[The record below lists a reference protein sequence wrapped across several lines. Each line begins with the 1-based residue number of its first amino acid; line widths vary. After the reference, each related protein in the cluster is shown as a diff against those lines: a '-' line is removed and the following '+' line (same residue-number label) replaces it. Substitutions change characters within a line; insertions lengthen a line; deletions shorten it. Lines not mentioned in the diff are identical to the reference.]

1 MAGGSDVDDVVG
13 VRVQNVQSPP
23 KMDTALRPSEF
34 LGKQAT
40 MMAASNSL
48 PTRNEE
54 YGTREYWCALT
65 HHLCFLLN
73 FFLFRDQ
80 RYAQ

>member
-34 LGKQAT
+34 LGKQA
-40 MMAASNSL
+40 
-48 PTRNEE
+48 
-54 YGTREYWCALT
+54 
-65 HHLCFLLN
+65 
-73 FFLFRDQ
+73 RDDGC
-80 RYAQ
+80 